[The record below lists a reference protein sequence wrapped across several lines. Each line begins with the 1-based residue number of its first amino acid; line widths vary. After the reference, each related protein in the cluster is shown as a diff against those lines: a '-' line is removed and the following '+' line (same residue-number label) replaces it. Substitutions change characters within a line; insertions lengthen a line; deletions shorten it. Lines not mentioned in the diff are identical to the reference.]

1 MRGGHASGAGTRAG
15 TGNIRAAY
23 TTRRRAELARAWPR
37 RMELRPR
44 KILVAL
50 LRRLLYL
57 VIRTQVTPERT
68 EALGID
74 AAKPVCYVLEDRHL
88 SSLLV
93 LVEET
98 AQRGLPSPL
107 APPSGQFPRVDRA
120 VFSVILN
127 RNPLSARTTAPSA
140 TLTQMS
146 AALLRDPTVDVQ
158 LVPVTVLWGRA
169 PGQQDSA
176 IEALFA
182 DAWASVGP
190 LRQLLIILVHGRQT
204 RVSFNANISLAR
216 VVRGASDADTAAR
229 KANRFLRFHFRRIRE
244 AAIGPDLSHRY
255 NLIEAMLASAA
266 MQEAIV
272 DEAQR
277 LGVSIDEARNR
288 ARRFAWEIAS
298 DFSYPVVRACELVLR
313 QLWRRLY
320 DETIVHHGADLAATA
335 PGKGL
340 VYLPNHRSHVD
351 YLLLSYFV
359 NAQGLAPPHI
369 AAGDNLNIPVVGPI
383 LRRGGAFF
391 LRRSF
396 KGEPL
401 YAAVFREYLHAMLA
415 KGFPIAYFIE
425 GGRSRSG
432 RTLSPKSGLLGMTVE
447 SFMRDHPRPLLLV
460 PVYFGYEKLLEG
472 RTLVAEL
479 EGQPKR
485 RESLPELMGV
495 ARHLKHE
502 YGSVHVNFGT
512 PLELDAFLDREAPG
526 WHGLRG
532 DDRRNAARQLTPALA
547 AEMARRINAA
557 VVINPIN
564 VFAMAIVASPRHAL
578 DEHALAQQIGWL
590 KAITSRCPYADDALT
605 VAGEAP
611 SVIAEAIELGF
622 AVRVAHPLGD
632 IIKVPDG
639 EIGALN
645 YLRNNVLHAYALPAL
660 VASLLSGTRETTAED
675 VARFV
680 ETAQPFLQAE
690 LMLRHSAE
698 EAADAAKHIV
708 EVFAELGLARRSSNA
723 ALRAPE
729 RYSTEHAGLEL
740 LARSLRHLLRRNY
753 LTIAL
758 LTQFGSGRLQR
769 SHLEE
774 LMQMFTQRLSMLFE
788 FAPPDFYER
797 STFASYVDNL
807 IDAGIIDADSDGFLR
822 LDERSRA
829 WKRSVERLLPP
840 DAVFAIRRVSAV
852 RGRGPPT
859 ADGQ

>member
-1 MRGGHASGAGTRAG
+1 
-15 TGNIRAAY
+15 
-23 TTRRRAELARAWPR
+23 
-37 RMELRPR
+37 MEFHPGRL
-44 KILVAL
+44 LVAL

-57 VIRTQVTPERT
+57 VIRTQVSPDRID
-68 EALGID
+68 ALGID
-74 AAKPVCYVLEDRHL
+74 ARRPVCYVLEDRHL

-93 LVEET
+93 LAEET
-98 AQRGLPSPL
+98 ARRGLPSPL
-107 APPSGQFPRVDRA
+107 APLHPAFAGVDRK

-127 RNPLSARTTAPSA
+127 RNPLSSRTAAPSA
-140 TLTQMS
+140 TLAQMC
-146 AALLRDPTVDVQ
+146 ATLRQDPALDVQ

-169 PGQQDSA
+169 PGQQDSL

-190 LRQLLIILVHGRQT
+190 LRQLLIILVNGRQT
-204 RVSFNANISLAR
+204 RVSFNANISLSR
-216 VVRGASDADTAAR
+216 VVRGAPDPASAAR
-229 KANRFLRFHFRRIRE
+229 KVNRFLRLHFRRIRE

-255 NLIEAMLASAA
+255 NLIEAMIASAA
-266 MQEAIV
+266 LQEAIV

-277 LGVSIDEARNR
+277 RGIGIDDARNQ

-298 DFSYPVVRACELVLR
+298 DFSYPVVRAGELVLK
-313 QLWRRLY
+313 QLWNRIY
-320 DETIVHHGADLAATA
+320 DEVVVHHGAELAATA

-359 NAQGLAPPHI
+359 NALGLAPPHI
-369 AAGDNLNIPVVGPI
+369 AAGENLDIPLVGPI

-391 LRRSF
+391 MRRSF

-415 KGFPIAYFIE
+415 KGFPIAYFVE

-432 RTLSPKSGLLGMTVE
+432 RTLSPKSGMLGMTVE
-447 SFMRDHPRPLLLV
+447 SFMREHPRPLLLV
-460 PVYFGYEKLLEG
+460 PVYFSYEKLLEG
-472 RTLVAEL
+472 RTLTAEL

-485 RESLPELMGV
+485 GESLGELVGV
-495 ARHLKHE
+495 ARHLKRE

-512 PLELDAFLDREAPG
+512 PLDLDSFLDREAPG
-526 WHGLRG
+526 WHALRG
-532 DDRRNAARQLTPALA
+532 DERRDAARRLTPALA
-547 AEMARRINAA
+547 GEMARRINAA
-557 VVINPIN
+557 VVINPIST
-564 VFAMAIVASPRHAL
+564 FAMAIAASPRHAL
-578 DEHALAQQIGWL
+578 DEHALLQQIGWL
-590 KAITSRCPYADDALT
+590 GAIESGCRYAVDT
-605 VAGEAP
+605 VSVAAEP
-611 SVIAEAIELGF
+611 SAVISEAIKLGF

-632 IIKVPDG
+632 IVKVPDG
-639 EIGALN
+639 EVAALN

-660 VASLLSGTRETTAED
+660 VASLLTGTRETTIEGIAE
-675 VARFV
+675 FV
-680 ETAQPFLQAE
+680 EAAQPFLRAE

-698 EAADAAKHIV
+698 EAAEASKRIV
-708 EVFAELGLARRSSNA
+708 EILVELGLARRSA
-723 ALRAPE
+723 HAGLRAAE
-729 RYSTEHAGLEL
+729 RYSTEQAGLEL

-758 LTQFGSGRLQR
+758 LMQFGSGRLQR
-769 SHLEE
+769 PRLEE

-797 STFASYVDNL
+797 STFGTYVDNL
-807 IDAGIIDADSDGFLR
+807 IDAGIIDADGDGFLH

-840 DAVFAIRRVSAV
+840 DAVFAIRRVAALH
-852 RGRGPPT
+852 GRAAGADDAHRAT
-859 ADGQ
+859 AGGADGR

>member
-1 MRGGHASGAGTRAG
+1 
-15 TGNIRAAY
+15 
-23 TTRRRAELARAWPR
+23 
-37 RMELRPR
+37 MELRPR

-57 VIRTQVTPERT
+57 VVRTQVTPERT
-68 EALGID
+68 DALGID
-74 AAKPVCYVLEDRHL
+74 PRKAVCYVLEDRHL

-93 LVEET
+93 LAEET
-98 AQRGLPSPL
+98 ARRSLPSPL
-107 APPSGQFPRVDRA
+107 APLHPAFPGVDRR

-140 TLTQMS
+140 TLAQMS
-146 AALLRDPTVDVQ
+146 ATLLQDPALDVQ

-169 PGQQDSA
+169 PGQQDSL

-190 LRQLLIILVHGRQT
+190 LRQLLIILVNGRQT
-204 RVSFNANISLAR
+204 RVSFNANFSLAR
-216 VVRGASDADTAAR
+216 VIRGAPDATTAAR
-229 KANRFLRFHFRRIRE
+229 KTNRFLRFHFRRIRE

-255 NLIEAMLASAA
+255 NLIEAMIASAA
-266 MQEAIV
+266 LQEAIV

-277 LGVSIDEARNR
+277 LGIGIDEARTR

-298 DFSYPVVRACELVLR
+298 DFSYPVVRAGELVLK
-313 QLWRRLY
+313 QLFSRIY
-320 DETIVHHGADLAATA
+320 DEVVVHRGAELAAIA

-415 KGFPIAYFIE
+415 KSFPIAYFIE

-447 SFMRDHPRPLLLV
+447 SFMREHPRPLLLV

-485 RESLPELMGV
+485 RESLSEIVGV
-495 ARHLKHE
+495 ARHLKRE
-502 YGSVHVNFGT
+502 YGNVHVNFGT
-512 PLELDAFLDREAPG
+512 PLDLDSFLDRELPG
-526 WHGLRG
+526 WHALRG
-532 DDRRNAARQLTPALA
+532 DERRDAARQLTSTLA
-547 AEMARRINAA
+547 GEMAQRINSA

-564 VFAMAIVASPRHAL
+564 VYAMAIVASPRHAL
-578 DEHALAQQIGWL
+578 DEHALVQQIDWL
-590 KAITSRCPYADDALT
+590 NSIESRCKYAEDALT
-605 VAGEAP
+605 VAADPP
-611 SVIAEAIELGF
+611 SVIAEAIRLGF
-622 AVRVAHPLGD
+622 ALRIAHPLGD
-632 IIKVPDG
+632 IIKVPDS
-639 EIGALN
+639 EIAALN

-660 VASLLSGTRETTAED
+660 VASLLVGTRETTAGE
-675 VARFV
+675 VAEFV
-680 ETAQPFLQAE
+680 ETARPFLRAE

-698 EAADAAKHIV
+698 EAADASARIV
-708 EVFAELGLARRSSNA
+708 ETFVDLGLARRGVNA
-723 ALRAPE
+723 ALRAPD
-729 RYSTEHAGLEL
+729 RYSTEQAGLEL

-758 LTQFGSGRLQR
+758 LTQFGSERLQR
-769 SHLEE
+769 SRLEE
-774 LMQMFTQRLSMLFE
+774 LMQMFTQRLSTLFE

-807 IDAGIIDADSDGFLR
+807 IDAGIIDADGDGCLH

-829 WKRSVERLLPP
+829 WKRRVERLLPP
-840 DAVFAIRRVSAV
+840 DAVVAIRRVAALH
-852 RGRGPPT
+852 GRGAPV
-859 ADGQ
+859 ADGR